1 MGQSFLKIGMAT
13 VKDSNVNPQADS
25 PFFGLIPAEIRNQI
39 FQLALSADYDYT
51 KPYTPYSF
59 YFRPGFC
66 YAEKIHLD
74 LLLTCR
80 RIYFE
85 TRYLPLIINV
95 HTEWFYRAPLR
106 SSRKFMNTVNVRGT
120 NVQRTTNEKS
130 LTEDQKSAIRSVHL
144 FTQQYWLE
152 DAWHNYFGW
161 SYFTE
166 RWSALTQI
174 RITIRHTDWWNW
186 ESNAPLAM
194 DAKRLGR
201 ARPNDWVGISNPFE
215 PGSWGHAFRNF
226 RAIKIFEL
234 ELETIER
241 KKDELD
247 KIVKQASTWH
257 FVLGNGSIMCIDDSK
272 MTRTGWV
279 GSKYFTGKPEPPA
292 PNVRQHRRD
301 DFSQPDEN
309 PAQSRLAKVGVKF
322 DNLPELGCNLAPT
335 ERLTYYVVKLRWHV
349 LAESTEVMQG

>member
-1 MGQSFLKIGMAT
+1 MGQRFLNISMAT
-13 VKDSNVNPQADS
+13 VKDSNVNPQAGS

-39 FQLALSADYDYT
+39 FQLALSADNDYT

-66 YAEKIHLD
+66 YAKKIHLD

-95 HTEWFYRAPLR
+95 HTEWFYRAPSR
-106 SSRKFMNTVNVRGT
+106 SSLKFMNPVNVTST
-120 NVQRTTNEKS
+120 NVLRTTNEES

-152 DAWHNYFGW
+152 DAWHNNRGW
-161 SYFTE
+161 SRFTE
-166 RWSALTQI
+166 TWSTLAQI
-174 RITIRHTDWWNW
+174 RITIRHTDWWYW
-186 ESNAPLAM
+186 ESNARLAM
-194 DAKRLGR
+194 DAKRSRR

-215 PGSWGHAFRNF
+215 LGSWGDAFRNF
-226 RAIKIFEL
+226 RALKIFEL
-234 ELETIER
+234 ELETVER

-247 KIVKQASTWH
+247 KIVVKASTWR
-257 FVLGNGSIMCIDDSK
+257 FVLGNGNIMRMDDSK
-272 MTRTGWV
+272 TTRTGWV
-279 GSKYFTGKPEPPA
+279 GSKYFTGKPEPPV
-292 PNVRQHRRD
+292 PNTRQQRRD

-309 PAQSRLAKVGVKF
+309 PARTRLAKMGVKF
-322 DNLPELGCNLAPT
+322 DDLPELECNLAPT
-335 ERLTYYVVKLRWHV
+335 ERLTYYVVKLTWHV
-349 LAESTEVMQG
+349 LAESTEVTQG